1 MGSYGGA
8 GQGGAS
14 CLHLATPKALGVS
27 GCRAPLGLGA
37 GDAGRAA
44 GAGKFSVCRA
54 SEGKEK
60 GEGAG
65 DAAGEGGRLSSGE
78 GLRDSTGPGRSL
90 GPLSRSLQASRSPRP
105 RTGHAQA
112 TPAPHGQGGL
122 ACLSP
127 LLPRASV
134 CCCRPAELSRR
145 LPHFSCPI
153 SRARHLCLPP
163 TSALPL
169 GAGDASAAVSADR
182 TLQKGRADG
191 GRMKGPEA
199 GVRG

>member
-14 CLHLATPKALGVS
+14 CLHLATPKAPGVS

-44 GAGKFSVCRA
+44 GTGKFSVCRA
-54 SEGKEK
+54 KAKRREK
-60 GEGAG
+60 GPETLLVKEGACRPG
-65 DAAGEGGRLSSGE
+65 RDSGTAPAGTLPPGLPLSSA
-78 GLRDSTGPGRSL
+78 TH
-90 GPLSRSLQASRSPRP
+90 RP

-153 SRARHLCLPP
+153 SRARRLCLPP
-163 TSALPL
+163 TSALPE
-169 GAGDASAAVSADR
+169 GAGDASAVVSADR